1 MKVLIIKNDGFG
13 DLILTLP
20 LLSNIYHSKQKNL
33 ILDIIL
39 SKVNSD
45 LKIFLKNFNNIFFL
59 QNLGS
64 KFNPNNK
71 ISKNDEDILK
81 KIKNTKYD
89 ICFVMRR
96 NLNYENL
103 KIMQVVNA
111 NKKYICIENTPLNK
125 EFFATLNK
133 TKTNWVNVY
142 QDQKNINEYDYY
154 KYFIKKIGFIIKKKT
169 NVFKDLK
176 IYKKKEIIIN
186 LSGEKQITIASN
198 LSKLIDLVINNTN
211 FKIIIIGKTLDQNLC
226 KSLKKILKKY
236 KKNKRILDQFSKTNF
251 FQSMKLIDKC
261 SMYIGFETG
270 LSHYAVNMGIK
281 SLIILASGGGHKW
294 FPYPKDI
301 KKIETY
307 WTYNTPCADCDYIG
321 KNQCIFK
328 TRFCIDNIFLGNL
341 EKNFKNFLNIN
352 NDFINFSP
360 YSHFL
365 SNWRYKSKRSNIYQ
379 VNGKRKIEQKT
390 GLFNKVK
397 YLLEIFRFILTN
409 RLTYFFVKK
418 MVTKIFGLKNLQLS

>member
-1 MKVLIIKNDGFG
+1 M
-13 DLILTLP
+13 TLP

-59 QNLGS
+59 QNLGT

-142 QDQKNINEYDYY
+142 QDQKNINNY
-154 KYFIKKIGFIIKKKT
+154 
-169 NVFKDLK
+169 VH
-176 IYKKKEIIIN
+176 
-186 LSGEKQITIASN
+186 
-198 LSKLIDLVINNTN
+198 
-211 FKIIIIGKTLDQNLC
+211 
-226 KSLKKILKKY
+226 SLKKA
-236 KKNKRILDQFSKTNF
+236 LDGETVDDIGIREVFSE
-251 FQSMKLIDKC
+251 I
-261 SMYIGFETG
+261 
-270 LSHYAVNMGIK
+270 
-281 SLIILASGGGHKW
+281 
-294 FPYPKDI
+294 
-301 KKIETY
+301 
-307 WTYNTPCADCDYIG
+307 ADDG
-321 KNQCIFK
+321 DRLK
-328 TRFCIDNIFLGNL
+328 TRV
-341 EKNFKNFLNIN
+341 FKLLQ
-352 NDFINFSP
+352 P
-360 YSHFL
+360 E
-365 SNWRYKSKRSNIYQ
+365 
-379 VNGKRKIEQKT
+379 EQTIVSEVMTKT
-390 GLFNKVK
+390 
-397 YLLEIFRFILTN
+397 
-409 RLTYFFVKK
+409 
-418 MVTKIFGLKNLQLS
+418 TKEAA

>member
-45 LKIFLKNFNNIFFL
+45 LKILLKNFNNIFFL
-59 QNLGS
+59 QNLGT

-125 EFFATLNK
+125 EFFATLKK

-142 QDQKNINEYDYY
+142 QEQKNINEYDYY
-154 KYFIKKIGFIIKKKT
+154 KYFIKK
-169 NVFKDLK
+169 
-176 IYKKKEIIIN
+176 
-186 LSGEKQITIASN
+186 
-198 LSKLIDLVINNTN
+198 
-211 FKIIIIGKTLDQNLC
+211 
-226 KSLKKILKKY
+226 
-236 KKNKRILDQFSKTNF
+236 
-251 FQSMKLIDKC
+251 
-261 SMYIGFETG
+261 
-270 LSHYAVNMGIK
+270 
-281 SLIILASGGGHKW
+281 LAS
-294 FPYPKDI
+294 
-301 KKIETY
+301 
-307 WTYNTPCADCDYIG
+307 
-321 KNQCIFK
+321 
-328 TRFCIDNIFLGNL
+328 
-341 EKNFKNFLNIN
+341 
-352 NDFINFSP
+352 
-360 YSHFL
+360 
-365 SNWRYKSKRSNIYQ
+365 
-379 VNGKRKIEQKT
+379 
-390 GLFNKVK
+390 
-397 YLLEIFRFILTN
+397 
-409 RLTYFFVKK
+409 
-418 MVTKIFGLKNLQLS
+418 

>member
-59 QNLGS
+59 QNLGT

-251 FQSMKLIDKC
+251 CLM
-261 SMYIGFETG
+261 
-270 LSHYAVNMGIK
+270 
-281 SLIILASGGGHKW
+281 
-294 FPYPKDI
+294 
-301 KKIETY
+301 
-307 WTYNTPCADCDYIG
+307 
-321 KNQCIFK
+321 
-328 TRFCIDNIFLGNL
+328 NIV
-341 EKNFKNFLNIN
+341 
-352 NDFINFSP
+352 
-360 YSHFL
+360 
-365 SNWRYKSKRSNIYQ
+365 R
-379 VNGKRKIEQKT
+379 
-390 GLFNKVK
+390 
-397 YLLEIFRFILTN
+397 
-409 RLTYFFVKK
+409 
-418 MVTKIFGLKNLQLS
+418 